1 MAPSSLKKTSG
12 VQERKEGNYASL
24 EKTPLGKFT
33 NHDLGLT
40 LLPGS
45 QIRRK
50 DEKRSGTAAESS
62 PKQSGSKYARISEQW
77 NFSESEIQ
85 SKYPAQETTFPTEAK
100 SLSSSPDL
108 GPNSA
113 KISHVTSRI
122 IRERLFSRNI
132 TAKNSNGVVHD
143 NVKPLAAALYAE
155 QTMVTG
161 EVSNASSCQDDGCSP
176 LTAKRRKLGGRVSHQ
191 IQDSNVSKE
200 TEAALEIHNIPSH
213 MYHDQRLSEVD
224 VVRSGKG
231 MLSVETIK
239 DPYSGTGGGLG
250 SSKPKSRRQI
260 THSPDTAPACS
271 HQDTNVGSE
280 VSALRDSSSV
290 LATLASRSPAKDQNS
305 EQERLHY
312 QPSFSSKSFS
322 TQHSRLFPDNSADIG
337 TQVLK
342 PRKEVN
348 RSWAPL
354 FPAKAKASK
363 KFHRANRPAPS
374 LLATSFTP
382 SHDCQHPYS
391 INTQV
396 ASTHLQPYTNISNAH
411 PSPSLLTTF
420 NHSKAFNHPF
430 DYSSLENIFQTERA
444 TNQPHSVRRR
454 SASLPNLSIT
464 IARPKMHF
472 SNSMGPASM
481 PTPPREKPSSLDQV
495 DTSCNADISDPQN
508 WLYNS
513 NAQHHHRINLSDSQN
528 TGFTSGLHPHQFL
541 PQASNHQHMA
551 GAPLAKA
558 GALAAG
564 GQQYSRPWLEVKA
577 NYSQEEV
584 KFLVSNLVRQ
594 SKILKAE
601 NSNLQSVNA
610 AMQKGC
616 ESLRHSHADLL
627 QQIQRYERI
636 STQKDE
642 LIAYMRQQGSSL
654 HQQYKLN
661 LEEHRRLLTRLR
673 KEDGTGN
680 PSAIAQKIRRNH
692 SPSALSQGN
701 QPSANAYPLHC
712 ANGAQ
717 ISAPSHGFGQTPTD
731 FQGHVQPTSA
741 HFNQNNSRPTHQV
754 PTDRVTIDL
763 TDDFQSPSSSASWVH
778 QTPQSSVQDACPP
791 SNLPLGQYPQAQYP
805 AGHFATSQYPP
816 GLSAGG
822 EDLEAMRIQKE
833 NFARMAG
840 KPLSWL
846 KGENPFRQ
854 GTGLPASG
862 QPPQSNVEEHVFS
875 AQSPEAGRVAPLPET
890 ATRQTTK
897 EQAPKKTKVVLDDEA
912 KKERAKM
919 YRKTAAEKKKRE
931 KELAKQALPEEDT
944 PSNDMR
950 AQKQD
955 RRAAK
960 GEKRREQAR
969 KPSEE
974 VGSWEPQKT
983 LDGRL
988 YQEDTGVQQAIHGG
1002 GMDQA
1007 ASDDRDSLFDESE
1020 GDVANSVDDDIAM
1033 HDDATAEEQ
1042 ARAKLAAEIEA
1053 DLEWEVDAEADVE
1066 AGRMT
1071 GFEQGDASGGQ
1082 DYFPTAVANDDHGF
1096 HDFSDQGEESEEE

>member
-1 MAPSSLKKTSG
+1 MAPLSLKKMSG
-12 VQERKEGNYASL
+12 AQERKEGNYASL

-45 QIRRK
+45 QIQRK
-50 DEKRSGTAAESS
+50 DENRSGTAAAESS
-62 PKQSGSKYARISEQW
+62 PKQSGSKYAKISEQCD
-77 NFSESEIQ
+77 FSESEIQ
-85 SKYPAQETTFPTEAK
+85 LKCPAQETAFPTEAK
-100 SLSSSPDL
+100 SPSSFPDL
-108 GPNSA
+108 GPDAA
-113 KISHVTSRI
+113 KFSHVTSRVN
-122 IRERLFSRNI
+122 RERLLSRDI
-132 TAKNSNGVVHD
+132 TAKNSNDVVHH
-143 NVKPLAAALYAE
+143 NVTSLAAAAYVE

-161 EVSNASSCQDDGCSP
+161 EVSDASSCQDDGCSP
-176 LTAKRRKLGGRVSHQ
+176 RAAKRRKLGGRAFNQ
-191 IQDSNVSKE
+191 IQDPNVRKE
-200 TEAALEIHNIPSH
+200 NEAALEFHNNPSH
-213 MYHDQRLSEVD
+213 IYHDQCLSEVN

-231 MLSVETIK
+231 MLLVETIK

-260 THSPDTAPACS
+260 THSPDTASVCS

-280 VSALRDSSSV
+280 ASALRDHSSE
-290 LATLASRSPAKDQNS
+290 LASLEDQRS
-305 EQERLHY
+305 EQERLTEHY

-322 TQHSRLFPDNSADIG
+322 TQHPRLFPDTSADIG

-354 FPAKAKASK
+354 FPAKAKAQ

-382 SHDCQHPYS
+382 SDDCQHPYS
-391 INTQV
+391 INTQLP
-396 ASTHLQPYTNISNAH
+396 STHLQPYTHVSNAH
-411 PSPSLLTTF
+411 PSPSLLTTL
-420 NHSKAFNHPF
+420 NHFKAFNCPF
-430 DYSSLENIFQTERA
+430 DFSSLQNIFQTERA
-444 TNQPHSVRRR
+444 TKQPHSLHRR
-454 SASLPNLSIT
+454 SASLPNLSST
-464 IARPKMHF
+464 TARPNMHF
-472 SNSMGPASM
+472 SNSVGPGSM
-481 PTPPREKPSSLDQV
+481 PTPPREKPGSLDQV
-495 DTSCNADISDPQN
+495 DTSCNAGISDPQN
-508 WLYNS
+508 WQYNS
-513 NAQHHHRINLSDSQN
+513 NAHHHRINLEDSQN
-528 TGFTSGLHPHQFL
+528 TGFISGLHPHQIL
-541 PQASNHQHMA
+541 PQASNHQNNMT
-551 GAPLAKA
+551 GAPLPKA
-558 GALAAG
+558 GALATG
-564 GQQYSRPWLEVKA
+564 GQQYSRPWLGVKA

-584 KFLVSNLVRQ
+584 KSLVSSLVRQ

-601 NSNLQSVNA
+601 NSSLQSVNA

-616 ESLRHSHADLL
+616 ESLRHSNADLV
-627 QQIQRYERI
+627 QQIQRYKHT
-636 STQKDE
+636 STQKDQ

-717 ISAPSHGFGQTPTD
+717 ISAPSHGFGQTPTG
-731 FQGHVQPTSA
+731 FQGHVQPTPA
-741 HFNQNNSRPTHQV
+741 HFNQDNSQPTHQV

-763 TDDFQSPSSSASWVH
+763 TDDSQLPSSSASWVH
-778 QTPQSSVQDACPP
+778 QTPQSSVQGACPP

-805 AGHFATSQYPP
+805 AGHFAASQYPP

-822 EDLEAMRIQKE
+822 EDLEAMRVQKE
-833 NFARMAG
+833 NYPRMAG

-846 KGENPFRQ
+846 KGENPFRR
-854 GTGLPASG
+854 GTELPISG
-862 QPPQSNVEEHVFS
+862 QPPENNMEKRVSS

-890 ATRQTTK
+890 ATRRTTK
-897 EQAPKKTKVVLDDEA
+897 KQALKTTRVVLDPEA

-974 VGSWEPQKT
+974 VRSWEPQKT

-988 YQEDTGVQQAIHGG
+988 YQEDTGVQQAIHGRSI
-1002 GMDQA
+1002 DQA
-1007 ASDDRDSLFDESE
+1007 ASDDRDSLFDEGE
-1020 GDVANSVDDDIAM
+1020 GDDNDIAM
-1033 HDDATAEEQ
+1033 DDDATAEER
-1042 ARAKLAAEIEA
+1042 ARAKFAAEIEA
-1053 DLEWEVDAEADVE
+1053 DLEREADAEADVD
-1066 AGRMT
+1066 AVRMM
-1071 GFEQGDASGGQ
+1071 GFEHGDASGGQ
-1082 DYFPTAVANDDHGF
+1082 DYLLTTVADVDPGF
-1096 HDFSDQGEESEEE
+1096 HDFSDVSEEE